1 MNEIKVY
8 EDKDIIVMDCIP
20 PFCEEEYDLFD
31 KNDFKKYMADG
42 EKLCRQSFEYRNLVN
57 YLRNYM
63 DMNKCSFF
71 ENVTNEDTF
80 KIKIHIHHCP
90 FTLYEYF
97 ITVYNKRMFMRE
109 PLDIELVAEEVMRIH
124 YFLMV
129 GLIPLAETVHDLV
142 HKQVLFIPLDKVMG
156 NYEVFEETYANFIP
170 EESKTKL
177 AAMRKQTE
185 LYNEAAN
192 LKILEQKPL
201 FIQLPDD
208 GSYNLATIDNMEL
221 LIDKMFERIKKIKES
236 QGQKLIETGN
246 YDNNTVEDYTIKSVV
261 YHERNKTNNGMINPV
276 YHDYD

>member
-1 MNEIKVY
+1 MNDITVY
-8 EDKDIIVMDCIP
+8 QDKDILVMDNIP

-31 KNDFKKYMADG
+31 KDDFKKYIQDG
-42 EKLCRQSFEYRNLVN
+42 ERLIRNSFEYRNLVN
-57 YLRNYM
+57 YLRDYM
-63 DMNKCSFF
+63 NMNKCSFF
-71 ENVTNEDTF
+71 ENVSNEDTY

-97 ITVYNKRMFMRE
+97 IIVYNKRLFMNE
-109 PLDIELVAEEVMRIH
+109 PLDIELVAEEVMYIH

-156 NYEVFEETYANFIP
+156 NYEIFEETYMNFIP
-170 EESKTKL
+170 QESKDKL

-201 FIQLPDD
+201 YIELPDD
-208 GSYNLATIDNMEL
+208 GSYKLPTQENLENLVDM
-221 LIDKMFERIKKIKES
+221 MFNRIKEIKQTS
-236 QGQKLIETGN
+236 NQKVIEDN
-246 YDNNTVEDYTIKSVV
+246 SNIYDNNVEEYNCNPI
-261 YHERNKTNNGMINPV
+261 YHEEINPI
-276 YHDYD
+276 YHEYD